1 MIRPFLLGPFL
12 LVSAALLTSCGGP
25 PLPFGLERG
34 DIVDL
39 DSDLSGLP
47 DMRSMK
53 VVDGDWDYL
62 EFEQASDRAQDMARN
77 RRVVVAVDEIARVLW
92 PKLNGQGEPVDFNFP
107 FGLTEQQFKAL
118 NRINE

>member
-1 MIRPFLLGPFL
+1 MLRLTSLAA
-12 LVSAALLTSCGGP
+12 AALLFSCGGA

-53 VVDGDWDYL
+53 VIGGDWEYL
-62 EFEQASDRAQDMARN
+62 EFEQSTERAQELARN
-77 RRVVVAVDEIARVLW
+77 RRIVVAVDDIARVLW

-107 FGLTEQQFKAL
+107 FGLTEQQFSAL

>member
-1 MIRPFLLGPFL
+1 MLRSFLLS
-12 LVSAALLTSCGGP
+12 SAALLTSCGGP

-62 EFEQASDRAQDMARN
+62 EFEQASERAQDMARE
-77 RRVVVAVDEIARVLW
+77 RRVVIAVDEIARVLW
-92 PKLNGQGEPVDFNFP
+92 PKLNGQGEPVDFKFP
-107 FGLTEQQFKAL
+107 FGLTEQQFNAL